1 MSHFISSTQDEVA
14 FGETAGGV
22 EVVREGDAEEA
33 VEALDESSDNMQLEP
48 SELKVRR
55 KSSKLKTGR
64 GKRLAGGK
72 RLGRSEWMPLGLL
85 RRMPSA
91 LKRESDRLRGDKND
105 QVKLKQTCYILF
117 ISRPILQVTLSADG
131 MVLRLYLEKVKRWI
145 SEGRKAEAA
154 ALMQEMFKRPDE
166 FWRAD
171 LLKWSQ
177 VAKRILR
184 TDNTYKTA
192 FLQPIY
198 AFEELGLMMLSMAE
212 QVEDR
217 EDRLSMIQQVI
228 IKKVSLS
235 SLTAFC
241 LFQVAT
247 EAKKWVSRINKAEAA
262 RNKYLKKIPRT
273 LIRCGELLLEEG
285 DVKGLNSLFDGW
297 SPNSRNE
304 DCEFPLLVLRSVAT
318 MLERKGRDEGD
329 SLSMSGLSFT
339 SLASTSRAS
348 SGGRGDA
355 VMTHMTRAML
365 GPRGA
370 EVAWTARLVAWY
382 VLEERTADEVLE
394 LLIKYRD
401 AHLDTVACHTP
412 LLEFLER
419 EYCEEVEL
427 RVKHL
432 KVAAD
437 QFPWEPH
444 VLQLCKLQG
453 LKENESDEES
463 INTEPEDNGSV
474 LTDQDEE
481 VERGDI
487 EGELPGVNISAYDSG
502 VDGVDGPRTEDAVKE
517 DDATA
522 RKIDI
527 LQRLLLFL
535 EYDINSR
542 CRDAW
547 ALLVEKL
554 RSLVLAGKSESVEQA
569 WRQYER
575 DFWWDQNYSGLQG
588 EDASLVRDKGSV
600 AVILAGSSSTSFLK
614 AVDELERRRGAGMTG
629 VTAMLN
635 ELEAFSSKNLQP
647 CLRVTKKQRVDQR
660 FLVNEWKVIEDLSR
674 FKYSATAR
682 KNPEFPN
689 C

>member
-1 MSHFISSTQDEVA
+1 
-14 FGETAGGV
+14 
-22 EVVREGDAEEA
+22 
-33 VEALDESSDNMQLEP
+33 
-48 SELKVRR
+48 
-55 KSSKLKTGR
+55 
-64 GKRLAGGK
+64 
-72 RLGRSEWMPLGLL
+72 MP
-85 RRMPSA
+85 
-91 LKRESDRLRGDKND
+91 
-105 QVKLKQTCYILF
+105 
-117 ISRPILQVTLSADG
+117 
-131 MVLRLYLEKVKRWI
+131 
-145 SEGRKAEAA
+145 
-154 ALMQEMFKRPDE
+154 
-166 FWRAD
+166 
-171 LLKWSQ
+171 
-177 VAKRILR
+177 
-184 TDNTYKTA
+184 
-192 FLQPIY
+192 
-198 AFEELGLMMLSMAE
+198 
-212 QVEDR
+212 
-217 EDRLSMIQQVI
+217 
-228 IKKVSLS
+228 
-235 SLTAFC
+235 
-241 LFQVAT
+241 FQVAT

-401 AHLDTVACHTP
+401 AHPDTIACHTP

-437 QFPWEPH
+437 QFPWEPC

-453 LKENESDEES
+453 LKENEGDEES
-463 INTEPEDNGSV
+463 IGSEPEDNGSV

-487 EGELPGVNISAYDSG
+487 EGELPGVNMSAYDSG
-502 VDGVDGPRTEDAVKE
+502 VDGVEGPRTEDAVKE

-569 WRQYER
+569 WGQHER

-614 AVDELERRRGAGMTG
+614 AVDELERRRGAGPGMTG

-647 CLRVTKKQRVDQR
+647 CLRVSKKPRVDQR